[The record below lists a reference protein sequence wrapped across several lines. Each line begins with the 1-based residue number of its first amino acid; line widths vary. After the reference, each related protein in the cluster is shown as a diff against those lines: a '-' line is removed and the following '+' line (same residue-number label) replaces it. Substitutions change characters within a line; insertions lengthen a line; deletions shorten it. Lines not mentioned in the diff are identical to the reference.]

1 MNDNLVRNGLFLGI
15 ILLFVVAVFIP
26 SIGGTIIEGYG
37 LQNDKT
43 SFIGLNLRG
52 NILYVGGNGSGNY
65 TNIQD
70 AINDASDEDTVF
82 VYNESSPYYENVV
95 VDKSI
100 NLIGE
105 DRDKTVIDGNNWGDV
120 VLISADKVNIS
131 GFTIQNSGINE
142 NDTGIK
148 LNSDHNVI
156 NGNYINSNN
165 MNGLLLYF
173 SNENIISDNSISSN
187 DDDAIVLYDSK
198 NNTISDNIISFNDG
212 NGIII
217 YYPSDNNNIFG
228 NTIRS
233 NNGDGV
239 HINASN
245 NHIFNN
251 NFIHNLRNAYGE
263 ANNTWDNDFFSGGN
277 YWSDYSGVDNYHG
290 PNQDIPGHD
299 RIGDIPYKLPYEH
312 GTDFYPLMSPNGW
325 FNEAPE
331 NISIDGQ
338 TYGKAGVEYTYNS
351 SADDPNGDPIYYK
364 FDWSD
369 GSYSDWLGPYPSG
382 NDTSGSHSW
391 GVGIFDMKVKAKD
404 TRGLE
409 TNWSEPLRINMPK
422 NKAIHNRL
430 FLQFLE
436 HFPMLERLLLLI
448 KLI

>member
-1 MNDNLVRNGLFLGI
+1 MKDNLVRNGLVLWI
-15 ILLFVVAVFIP
+15 ILLFVVAIFIP

-43 SFIGLNLRG
+43 SIIGLNLRG

-82 VYNESSPYYENVV
+82 VYNKSSPYYENVV

-105 DRDKTVIDGNNWGDV
+105 DRDTTVIDGNNWGDV
-120 VLISADKVNIS
+120 VLISADKVNIR
-131 GFTIQNSGINE
+131 GFTIQNSGSE

-156 NGNYINSNN
+156 NGNNINSNN
-165 MNGLLLYF
+165 MDGLLLYF

-187 DDDAIVLYDSK
+187 GDDAIVLYDSK
-198 NNTISDNIISFNDG
+198 NNTISDNIISFNDN

-217 YYPSDNNNIFG
+217 FYPSDNNNIFG

-239 HINASN
+239 YINASN

-299 RIGDIPYKLPYEH
+299 RIGDTPYKLPNEH
-312 GTDFYPLMSPNGW
+312 GTDFYPLMSVNGW
-325 FNEAPE
+325 FNEAPK
-331 NISIDGQ
+331 NISIDGL

-369 GSYSDWLGPYPSG
+369 GSYSDWLGPYSSG
-382 NDTSGSHSW
+382 AEASDSHSW

-404 TRGLE
+404 TRDLE
-409 TNWSEPLRINMPK
+409 TNWSEPLRITMSK
-422 NKAIHNRL
+422 NKAICNRL

-436 HFPMLERLLLLI
+436 RFPMLERFLLLI